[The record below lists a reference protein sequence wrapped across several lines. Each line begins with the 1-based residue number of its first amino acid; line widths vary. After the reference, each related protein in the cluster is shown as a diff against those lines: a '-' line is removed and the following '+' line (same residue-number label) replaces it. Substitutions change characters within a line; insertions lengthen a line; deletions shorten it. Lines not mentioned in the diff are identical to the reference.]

1 MHHNA
6 SMWFSCRLHW
16 KWSFLE
22 QVSGNHFI
30 SATCKLATEAD
41 FCCIT
46 KHGLLE
52 FPTGIYCS
60 ELTAWKKRSFSHWY
74 AEWHHNVTVRCQWP
88 LLGVK
93 MLFPG
98 SSHKCLGDLQM
109 EPQGLTNSKQ
119 QNRSS
124 GESQLQTVHFL
135 NKEI

>member
-1 MHHNA
+1 M
-6 SMWFSCRLHW
+6 L
-16 KWSFLE
+16 
-22 QVSGNHFI
+22 SG
-30 SATCKLATEAD
+30 
-41 FCCIT
+41 IT
-46 KHGLLE
+46 TWLWGVNGHSK
-52 FPTGIYCS
+52 
-60 ELTAWKKRSFSHWY
+60 
-74 AEWHHNVTVRCQWP
+74 

-124 GESQLQTVHFL
+124 GESQLQTVQFL